1 MSSFKLKPIAIA
13 LLTMILIVSCQNNTV
28 RQVTNSQ
35 IANCRTVQ
43 HAFGEV
49 CVPQTPRRLVSLDE
63 ATLADA
69 LALGVPSV
77 GVATDFGEVPSYLK
91 QQNNNLML
99 LGKSAQPNLERM
111 LKLDP
116 DSIVGIDI
124 LGESILPQ
132 LSQIA
137 PTALGKWEGF
147 SSWREHFDFVAR
159 VLGKETKAKEV
170 WDLYYQRIAEI
181 KVLLG
186 EQLEHNKMA
195 FIYIHS
201 GAINIDLK
209 NSFVGSIFADLG
221 IRQPENY
228 AAVDWGVV
236 PLSEETIP
244 EIDANIIFVSAYGGE
259 SEQEALVE
267 LQQKPLW
274 QQLNAVQAGEVY
286 VVDADIWK
294 QGNPIAANLVLDD
307 LYKYLV
313 NTP

>member
-1 MSSFKLKPIAIA
+1 MPSFKLKPIAIA
-13 LLTMILIVSCQNNTV
+13 LLATILIVACQNNTV

-49 CVPQTPRRLVSLDE
+49 CVPQTPQRLVSLDE

-69 LALGVPSV
+69 LALEVPSI

-91 QQNNNLML
+91 KQNNNLML
-99 LGKSAQPNLERM
+99 LGKSDQPNLERM

-116 DSIVGIDI
+116 DLIVGIDI
-124 LGESILPQ
+124 VGESIFPQ

-147 SSWREHFDFVAR
+147 SSWRKHFNFIAR
-159 VLGKETKAKEV
+159 VLGKEDKAKEV
-170 WDLYYQRIAEI
+170 WDSYYQRIAEI
-181 KVLLG
+181 KIALG
-186 EQLEHNKMA
+186 EQLEAKKMA
-195 FIYIHS
+195 FIYVHS
-201 GAINIDLK
+201 GVINIDLK
-209 NSFVGSIFADLG
+209 NSFIGSIFADLG

-236 PLSEETIP
+236 PLSEETLP
-244 EIDANIIFVSAYGGE
+244 DLDANVLFVSAFGGE
-259 SEQEALVE
+259 SEQKKLIE

-274 QQLNAVQAGEVY
+274 QKLKAVQAGEVY

-307 LYKYLV
+307 LYNYLV
-313 NTP
+313 ERS